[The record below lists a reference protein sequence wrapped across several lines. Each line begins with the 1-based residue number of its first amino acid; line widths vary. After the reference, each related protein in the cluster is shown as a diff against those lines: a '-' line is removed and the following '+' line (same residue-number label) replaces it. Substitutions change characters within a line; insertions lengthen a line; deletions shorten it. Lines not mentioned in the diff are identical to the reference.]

1 VRQRPFLRHLAH
13 EHRDRAPDRLIDVND
28 ENLVAIPDENRA
40 TAARGKHGANMHFND
55 RFIHRSDGTAG
66 RRKNKLLQSRAT
78 CSRDPVRRVRVSR
91 SGPATNHLACS
102 ARSTIVGFAAADE
115 MTKNDWDLEAAN
127 ATYNVEGWGTGYFS
141 INADGNVVAKPL
153 QEDGGDITILEVVNE
168 ARARGLP
175 FPLVIRFQDLLRHRV
190 ESVNRAFDN
199 AITEFNYGGKYRGV
213 FPIKVN
219 QLREVIEEIV
229 DAGQSFHF
237 GLEAGSKPELVAA
250 LAMHKDPESL
260 IICNG
265 YKDPAFIRIALM
277 GRKLDKLVI
286 IVVEKLEELEQTV
299 RTSKEV
305 GVEPLI
311 GIRVRLNSKG
321 SGKWTTSGGENAK
334 FGLDTVSL
342 VTASEMLKAEGLAHC
357 LKLIHF
363 HVGSQVPDISTIKRA
378 VREAARYYSK
388 IAKLGHQLQ
397 YLDVGGGLG
406 VDYDGSRSTFD
417 SSTNYSLQEYA
428 NDVVWN
434 IMQVCDSE
442 GVAHPAIVSEGGR
455 AIVAHHSVLVVEAF
469 SSIEK
474 IVGKTKIGAAEKD
487 HKLVRDILEVK
498 QRLKR
503 GNRLESLHDI
513 QQIKEEAQQ
522 TFDLGLLD
530 LESKAKIEAVYW
542 QLAAQIVGMHRGLR
556 FIPDEI
562 KELETAL
569 GDQYICNFS
578 VFQSLLDHWALGQL
592 FPIMP
597 IHRLTEPPERN
608 GTIVDITCDSDGKVS
623 KFIDLLDVRD
633 TLPLHRINPGEI
645 YYLGVF
651 MVGAYQDIMGDLHN
665 LFGRVTEVHV
675 FLDPDEE
682 SGWYIEE
689 VIEGSTIGEVLAM
702 TQWDK
707 VELMRLLKAQIDSA
721 IKTDRLKASD
731 AMKLLSD
738 YERLLQEYT
747 YLSLNGNKPVPQPG
761 SFLPLS

>member
-1 VRQRPFLRHLAH
+1 
-13 EHRDRAPDRLIDVND
+13 
-28 ENLVAIPDENRA
+28 
-40 TAARGKHGANMHFND
+40 
-55 RFIHRSDGTAG
+55 
-66 RRKNKLLQSRAT
+66 
-78 CSRDPVRRVRVSR
+78 
-91 SGPATNHLACS
+91 
-102 ARSTIVGFAAADE
+102 

-153 QEDGGDITILEVVNE
+153 QENGGAIPILEVVNE
-168 ARARGLP
+168 ARSRGLP

-190 ESVNRAFDN
+190 ESVNRAFEN
-199 AITEFNYGGKYRGV
+199 AITEFNYRGKYRGV

-229 DAGQSFHF
+229 DAGEAFHF

-250 LAMHKDPESL
+250 LAMHKGAESL
-260 IICNG
+260 VICNG
-265 YKDPAFIRIALM
+265 YKDPAFIRIALL
-277 GRKLDKLVI
+277 GRKLDKQVI
-286 IVVEKLEELEQTV
+286 IVVEKLEELEQTI

-311 GIRVRLNSKG
+311 GIRVRLTSKG
-321 SGKWTTSGGENAK
+321 AGKWTTSGGENAK
-334 FGLDTVSL
+334 FGLDTVNL
-342 VTASEMLKAEGLAHC
+342 IAASDMLKSEGLTHC

-388 IAKLGHQLQ
+388 IAKLGHELE

-417 SSTNYSLQEYA
+417 SSTNYSLQEYT

-434 IMQVCDSE
+434 IMDVCDSE

-455 AIVAHHSVLVVEAF
+455 AIVAHHSVLVMEAF

-474 IVGKTKIGAAEKD
+474 TVGKTKIGASEKD
-487 HKLVRDILEVK
+487 HKLVGDILEVK

-530 LESKAKIEAVYW
+530 LESKAKIDTVYW
-542 QLAAQIVGMHRGLR
+542 ELATQIVGMHRGLR
-556 FIPDEI
+556 FIPDEV
-562 KELETAL
+562 KELETSL

-597 IHRLTEPPERN
+597 IHRLTEAPERN

-707 VELMRLLKAQIDSA
+707 VELMRLLKTQVDAA
-721 IKTDRLKASD
+721 IKTDRMKPND

-747 YLSLNGNKPVPQPG
+747 YLSLNGNKPAPQPG
-761 SFLPLS
+761 SFLPLSS